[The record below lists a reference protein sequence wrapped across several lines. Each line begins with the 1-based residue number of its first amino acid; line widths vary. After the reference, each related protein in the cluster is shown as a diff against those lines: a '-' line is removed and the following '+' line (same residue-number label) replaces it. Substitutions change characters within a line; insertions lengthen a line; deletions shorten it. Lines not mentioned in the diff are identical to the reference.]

1 MKTIMRFTI
10 QEAIEAIRRDYH
22 IDDDTIIE
30 IEYHQLEYPQSSYR
44 PPVDLNGKNYIANCN
59 THKPSQL

>member
-22 IDDDTIIE
+22 IVDDDIIIE
-30 IEYHQLEYPQSSYR
+30 LEYPKSSYR
-44 PPVDLNGKNYIANCN
+44 PPVDPNGNSQFINCN